1 MELKQAI
8 DPRTHLD
15 VVFFLFNASIFEKR
29 KKRKKKVNKLSAKV
43 KNNLPNKPKAIMQVI
58 NRLWRTK
65 KFCLIGTDDGQL
77 KNLCDDSGVYLK

>member
-15 VVFFLFNASIFEKR
+15 VVFFLFNASIFKKR
-29 KKRKKKVNKLSAKV
+29 KKRVNKLSAKV
-43 KNNLPNKPKAIMQVI
+43 KNNLPNKPKDIMQVI
-58 NRLWRTK
+58 DRLWQTK

-77 KNLCDDSGVYLK
+77 KTYVMTQGFI